1 MRFAPSPLAHHLSP
15 CRSQLIA
22 AAFVDPPRNYPG
34 ARPKVLLN
42 AVPADVEIDLA
53 KVRRAWAGALCS
65 DGYQRASIL
74 TKIATTLCHDG
85 GDGPSIWPL
94 FPPPAEY

>member
-1 MRFAPSPLAHHLSP
+1 MRFAPAPLAHHLSP
-15 CRSQLIA
+15 CCSQFIA
-22 AAFVDPPRNYPG
+22 AAFVDPTGNYPG
-34 ARPKVLLN
+34 TRPEVLLD

-53 KVRRAWAGALCS
+53 KVPRAWTGALCS

-85 GDGPSIWPL
+85 GNGLSG
-94 FPPPAEY
+94 